1 MEKEI
6 RNMNVIEL
14 KALAKERGIKRY
26 YWLRKAQLIE
36 SLETETP
43 PTEAPETEIMEAPE
57 TEIMEAPETEIM
69 EAPETEITEAPETE
83 IMEAPVPEIKKPVL
97 SPTKM
102 ENISTVSSLVGLA
115 KKQADLVQK
124 AINKF
129 ADWLINYI
137 PAPIRRTV
145 NTRVE
150 KLKKQIKE
158 ILENKKKLSRQEVNT
173 TGESS
178 TAKEVFTN
186 KTEIKLVENGGR
198 VKVYKTTG
206 NLNFDLTD
214 KIMEKI
220 TPIIETRTKVIHA
233 FSCVIY
239 RGQGE
244 IIEYSK
250 TFKAPPGTFSSL
262 ADIKEYIRQCEQ
274 KRLDLEDAETWSK
287 AYLPAT
293 ATYASKGVYEGRV
306 RFTSVST
313 KIILS
318 NEPLLGCGPLPKWLA
333 DKKCV
338 YAIDKINDNL
348 CFWRCLAI
356 HQRIM
361 KGVERPEKKTN
372 RDALKLARDFYKIP
386 NLKRENVKPTRL
398 VDFENIAKQ
407 FKVNIRLF
415 EPKRNEDKTAWRLVF
430 GKNQF
435 KKNLPC
441 VDIGLF
447 VYEDHDEKPAE
458 KDNRYSRQG
467 HCFFIKD
474 IELLTK
480 TWECAGCRQRFNRHD
495 NYNRHVTGGTCGGGK
510 TKLICPGE
518 KFERIMNSTEKVFY
532 GGNKKFS
539 YAACQWI
546 EKQSELTGRHIHHAL
561 CGHGGEYYVRLY
573 AGKEKNSHAR
583 EIPVDEKNSHAR
595 EIPVDEKNSHAREIP
610 VDGYEPKSNT
620 IFQYHGC
627 KWHGCPCQKRKERN
641 SLEEERS
648 ADQRYAK
655 TIELEKKMKEQ
666 GFKIV
671 SVWECEKPELKK
683 KRFCKK
689 FRPYPYFIVYDFEA
703 ICQKINE
710 KQTDELEITA
720 KHIPVS
726 VAINDN
732 LTKKPSFIVEEDP
745 NKLIKKFVK
754 ELLKRARQIEETVW
768 LSNPVLGVYKK
779 FNEDDQGE
787 QYGGYLINEARV
799 KLSKETAK
807 SYVNWVKQVPVFGFN
822 SGRYDINMIKEYFVE
837 NLTSLSDVNVAKK
850 ENSYM
855 FLSTPNFK
863 FLDIKSY
870 LAPGLSYD
878 AWCRAYGCE
887 LQKLSFPYEWFDSFK
902 KLNHIGPVKYEEFY
916 SSLKG
921 GITISQEEYQNFCDE
936 FHKRGCVT
944 MKDWLKEYNLADVE
958 PFIEALEKTREQ
970 YYPDEID
977 LLKDAVS
984 IPGISMT
991 YVLNKALKRKKYS
1004 EPDLFAPGEP
1014 CKCECSSDDCQ
1025 KKGCE
1030 KCKEIRNNC
1039 EICTKNE
1046 AYEMLTK
1053 GMIGGPSIVFCRH
1066 AEAGVSKIRSH
1077 IYREEDAKT
1086 CRSVQGLDANS
1097 LYLFCSGQEMPC
1109 GKEKVFHCDTEE
1121 KNEIIQNVLNDK
1133 LFGFFE
1139 VDIEVPEQKRK
1150 RFSEFCP
1157 LFVIS
1162 EVPEDQ
1168 IPQHMKDYKINTGRK
1183 MIKNNKKLLGVMKT
1197 EKILIYSPLLKWYL
1211 NHGLKVTKIHRY
1223 ISYISGR
1230 PFKWFPEEV
1239 SSARREADNDKN
1251 KKQLGDTAKLKG
1263 NSFYG
1268 KMIENLEKHISTKF
1282 TTDEKLI
1289 DEIFRSPFFEDL
1301 EEINEGVFEVR
1312 QRKRKVTITRP
1323 YQCGIAVYQ
1332 LAKLRMLEFYY
1343 DFLDKF
1349 CDRRDFELIQMDTD
1363 SFYMALSANDF
1374 DEIIKPEMKELYKE
1388 EKKNWLVTD
1397 EYSKRVPGLFKAE
1410 FQGKR
1415 MIALTSKCYFADNG
1429 GEAGAKLGKDEGVKK
1444 FSCKGV
1450 SRRQNKMNWERYKN
1464 ALFGS
1469 LDKAR
1474 NIGFR
1479 KRDNHI
1485 VTYEQSK
1492 LGLSAYYD
1500 KRIVHEDGIHTS
1512 CL

>member
-6 RNMNVIEL
+6 RNMNVKEL

-43 PTEAPETEIMEAPE
+43 PTEAPENEIMEAPENEIMEAPE
-57 TEIMEAPETEIM
+57 TEIMEAPENEIM
-69 EAPETEITEAPETE
+69 EAPENEIMEAPETE

-97 SPTKM
+97 LPTKM

-158 ILENKKKLSRQEVNT
+158 ILENKKKLPRQEVNT

-178 TAKEVFTN
+178 TAQEVFTN

-338 YAIDKINDNL
+338 YAIDKIDDNL
-348 CFWRCLAI
+348 CLWRCLVI

-361 KGVERPEKKTN
+361 KGKKRPEEDTN
-372 RDALKLARDFYKIP
+372 REALKLARDFYRIS
-386 NLKRENVKPTRL
+386 NLKREDVKPTRL

-415 EPKRNEDKTAWRLVF
+415 EPKRNEDKTEWRLVF

-447 VYEDHDEKPAE
+447 VYEDHDEDEDE
-458 KDNRYSRQG
+458 KYNRYSRQG

-480 TWECAGCRQRFNRHD
+480 NWECVGCRQRFNRHD

-546 EKQSELTGRHIHHAL
+546 EKQSELIGRHIHHAL
-561 CGHGGEYYVRLY
+561 CGHGGEYYVYLY
-573 AGKEKNSHAR
+573 AGK
-583 EIPVDEKNSHAR
+583 
-595 EIPVDEKNSHAREIP
+595 EKNSHAREIP

-745 NKLIKKFVK
+745 KKLIKKFVV

-887 LQKLSFPYEWFDSFK
+887 LQKLAFPYEWFDSFK

-970 YYPDEID
+970 YYPDKID

-1030 KCKEIRNNC
+1030 KCKEIRDNC

-1046 AYEMLTK
+1046 AYEMLTT

-1077 IYREEDAKT
+1077 IYREEDSKT

-1109 GKEKVFHCDTEE
+1109 GKEKVFHCDPEE

-1211 NHGLKVTKIHRY
+1211 NHGLQVTKIHRY

-1289 DEIFRSPFFEDL
+1289 DKIFRSPFFEDL

-1312 QRKRKVTITRP
+1312 QRKKQVTITRP

-1429 GEAGAKLGKDEGVKK
+1429 KDEGVKK

>member
-6 RNMNVIEL
+6 RNMNVKEL
-14 KALAKERGIKRY
+14 KILAKERGIKRY

-69 EAPETEITEAPETE
+69 EAPETEIMEAPETEIMEAPETE

-97 SPTKM
+97 LPTKM

-178 TAKEVFTN
+178 TAQEVFTN

-206 NLNFDLTD
+206 NLNFALTD

-338 YAIDKINDNL
+338 YAIDKIDDNL

-361 KGVERPEKKTN
+361 KGEKRPEEKTN
-372 RDALKLARDFYKIP
+372 RDALKLARDFYKRP
-386 NLKRENVKPTRL
+386 NLKRGDVKPTRL

-447 VYEDHDEKPAE
+447 VYEDHDEDEDE

-480 TWECAGCRQRFNRHD
+480 TWECVGCRQRFNRHD

-546 EKQSELTGRHIHHAL
+546 EKQSELIGRHIHHAL
-561 CGHGGEYYVRLY
+561 CGHGGEYYVYLY
-573 AGKEKNSHAR
+573 AGK
-583 EIPVDEKNSHAR
+583 
-595 EIPVDEKNSHAREIP
+595 EKNSHAREIP

-745 NKLIKKFVK
+745 KKLIKKFVV

-837 NLTSLSDVNVAKK
+837 NLTSLSDANVAKK

-863 FLDIKSY
+863 FLDIKNF

-1030 KCKEIRNNC
+1030 KCKEIRDNC

-1046 AYEMLTK
+1046 AYEMLTT

-1077 IYREEDAKT
+1077 IYREEDSKT

-1109 GKEKVFHCDTEE
+1109 GKEKVFHCDPEE

-1211 NHGLKVTKIHRY
+1211 NHGLQVTKIHRY

-1268 KMIENLEKHISTKF
+1268 KMIENLERHISTKF

-1289 DEIFRSPFFEDL
+1289 DQIFRSPFFEDL

-1312 QRKRKVTITRP
+1312 QRKKQVTITRP

-1429 GEAGAKLGKDEGVKK
+1429 KDEGVKK